1 MTIKINK
8 RVLIRW
14 SLPLGVAVG
23 WKFQGMPLGVSYH
36 SRYGDG
42 SVVDLIADD
51 DGVSD
56 DLVVTAQTPDGEA
69 WLALIA

>member
-1 MTIKINK
+1 MAKIHK
-8 RVLIRW
+8 SVIVRW

-56 DLVVTAQTPDGEA
+56 DLAVTPLTPDGEA